1 MLVGELIKKLEK
13 YDQNAVVLLENDD
26 SYVNGVYKATN
37 VENYEEGSVY
47 IVTDYE
53 EVVEED

>member
-53 EVVEED
+53 ELVEED